1 MDNKQ
6 RTSQKQE
13 EKKMKDFSSGVK
25 AYITGECVV
34 KINFPVDWKDNADV
48 CCYQCK
54 MFSRNT
60 GMCQLTKEISEYP
73 TKYIGSHCPLN
84 FDGEIKEK

>member
-1 MDNKQ
+1 MA
-6 RTSQKQE
+6 
-13 EKKMKDFSSGVK
+13 DFSSGVK
-25 AYITGECVV
+25 AYVTGKCE
-34 KINFPVDWKDNADV
+34 IQIHFPVDFKDNSDV

-54 MFSRNT
+54 LFSRNT

-84 FDGEIKEK
+84 FDGEIKEIRKEN